1 MLDRRRLVIILTM
14 IFSAGVTPIAI
25 RITQSEGMPSLVIV
39 FIRLWLVSLGLL
51 PLVLTR
57 YRKELQR
64 ITARQ
69 WLLSAIAGFWLALN
83 LLLLF
88 VSLEF
93 TSVLMTSVL
102 RRTTPM
108 WIVLPEI
115 LIFGVIFS
123 RRFWLSLVLTLIGVI
138 LVGIGGLSAIEAG
151 SNPLFGAVL
160 AIFGSFCFG
169 AYLLIGR
176 QLNNV
181 IPPLL
186 YSFVVFLSAAIVTT
200 FFVAGTQ
207 TPIVGYPLNGY
218 LWTLIVTILAQV
230 LGHIFMNLALQ
241 FLTATAIAIVLQI
254 GVVVSAVIALFL
266 FGEIPSLLQIA
277 GSALVIYG
285 VIVATVEQ
293 TQAKVETSAAN
304 LTKQAILYLS
314 RIAEIT
320 VE

>member
-200 FFVAGTQ
+200 FFVVGTQ

-293 TQAKVETSAAN
+293 TQGKWKHQPQT
-304 LTKQAILYLS
+304 
-314 RIAEIT
+314 
-320 VE
+320 